1 MSIDTIRETIDE
13 IQEIKWLIDDGPAH
27 PKLTEA
33 QTRLT
38 NIKSTL
44 STYGDEI
51 RRECAENARNAIF
64 DFGIGDKE
72 HIYSPIIRKDLAAQL
87 VERAIIGKE

>member
-1 MSIDTIRETIDE
+1 MTNEERAE
-13 IQEIKWLIDDGPAH
+13 
-27 PKLTEA
+27 KLVVDITGDKRQA
-33 QTRLT
+33 SSLA
-38 NIKSTL
+38 SVGYVL
-44 STYGDEI
+44 SFADAI

-87 VERAIIGKE
+87 VERAIMGNIHG